1 MPALTTYT
9 PEIPAVDVAVIGAGI
24 NGLAV
29 AREAAA
35 RGMSVALFDQ
45 DDLAAR
51 TSAISTRL
59 IHGGLKYLERFE
71 LNLVYESIR
80 ERNILLAKAPHL
92 VHPYPMLI
100 PFSKQQSRPGWL
112 LACGLMLHDVLSL
125 GKPLPLNR
133 VVFRKRLQRDWPA
146 LADAG
151 LRWGGLFHD
160 ANVPV
165 TERLAVELA
174 VDAQR
179 HGAIV
184 STHSRV
190 ESLVRTGGRITG
202 LRYRDR
208 ETGETRTVPAR
219 VTVNAAGPWVD
230 RVLDLAGAH
239 DRRMGPTKGSHLI
252 VDAFPGAPDTCIF
265 FESPDD
271 ARPMFVLPWEDK
283 YMIGTTDLPYD
294 GSIDDIVMDDDE
306 TAYLLGAVNA
316 LIPQAGLTPG
326 DVLWSYSGVRPLP
339 YVGELDDPSK
349 VSRDHEIVVHT
360 GADAGLVT
368 IIGGKL
374 TTHRALG
381 ELVARRLE
389 RELGRRPGPSPTRDA
404 RLPGAPDGD
413 WARFRAD
420 YLRRTALPERSAE
433 RLVDT
438 YGTVAT
444 EIERLTVE
452 TPALAQVVDPDT
464 GAIAAEAVHA
474 VREEGALTLEDV
486 VLRRTAVALNRDVGL
501 AAAPAIAAVLVAH
514 CGWSEEQ
521 AEGELDRYRAA
532 MRRFKPR
539 ALTAEREAGTMRGST
554 E

>member
-1 MPALTTYT
+1 MAALTTYT
-9 PEIPAVDVAVIGAGI
+9 PEIPSVDVAVIGAGI

-35 RGMSVALFDQ
+35 RGLTVALFDQ

-146 LADAG
+146 LAAAG

-239 DRRMGPTKGSHLI
+239 DRRIGPTKGSHLI
-252 VDAFPGAPDTCIF
+252 VDDFPGAPETCIF
-265 FESPDD
+265 FESPAD

-294 GSIDDIVMDDDE
+294 GSIDDIAMDDAE
-306 TAYLLGAVNA
+306 TAYLLGAVND
-316 LIPQAGLTPG
+316 LIPQAGLTPE

-381 ELVARRLE
+381 ELVVRRLE
-389 RELGRRPGPSPTRDA
+389 RELGRRPGPSPTRGA

-413 WARFRAD
+413 WQEFRAD
-420 YLRRTALPERSAE
+420 YLRRSTLPAHTAQ
-433 RLVDT
+433 RLVET
-438 YGTVAT
+438 YGTVAAD
-444 EIERLTVE
+444 IERLAVG
-452 TPALAQVVDPDT
+452 TPALAEIVDPDT

-486 VLRRTAVALNRDVGL
+486 VVRRMAVALNRDVGL

-514 CGWSEEQ
+514 AGWNEAR
-521 AEGELDRYRAA
+521 AESELDHYRAA

>member
-9 PEIPAVDVAVIGAGI
+9 PEVPAVDVAIIGAGI

-35 RGMSVALFDQ
+35 RGLSVALFDQ

-71 LNLVYESIR
+71 LNLVHESIR

-100 PFSKQQSRPGWL
+100 PFSKAQSRPGWL

-125 GKPLPLNR
+125 GKPLPFNR
-133 VVFRKRLQRDWPA
+133 VVFRKRLKRDWPA

-184 STHSRV
+184 STHTRV
-190 ESLVRTGGRITG
+190 DSLVRTGGRITG

-208 ETGETRTVPAR
+208 VSGEARTVPAR
-219 VTVNAAGPWVD
+219 VVVNAAGPWVD
-230 RVLDLAGAH
+230 SVLDLAGPH
-239 DRRMGPTKGSHLI
+239 ERRMGPTKGSHLV

-265 FESPDD
+265 FESPEDT
-271 ARPMFVLPWEDK
+271 RPMFVLPWEGK

-294 GSIDDIVMDDDE
+294 GSIDEVVIDEDE
-306 TAYLLGAVNA
+306 TAYLLNAVNE
-316 LIPQAGLTPG
+316 LIPQAGLTPD

-349 VSRDHEIVVHT
+349 VSRDHEIVVHS
-360 GADAGLVT
+360 GEDSGLVT

-381 ELVARRLE
+381 ELVVRRLE
-389 RELGRRPGPSPTRDA
+389 RELGRRPSASPTRSA
-404 RLPGAPDGD
+404 RLPGAPEGD
-413 WARFRAD
+413 WDEFRRRFIERSP
-420 YLRRTALPERSAE
+420 LPSRTAM
-433 RLVDT
+433 RLVTT
-438 YGTVAT
+438 YGAT
-444 EIERLTVE
+444 APAIERLAVD
-452 TPALAQVVDPDT
+452 TPALAEVVDADT

-474 VREEGALTLEDV
+474 VQEEGALTLEDV
-486 VLRRTAVALNRDVGL
+486 VLRRMAVALNRDVGL
-501 AAAPAIAAVLVAH
+501 AAAPVVAAVLVRHA
-514 CGWSEEQ
+514 GWSEDR
-521 AEGELDRYRAA
+521 ASAELDRYRAA

-539 ALTAEREAGTMRGST
+539 ALDSEREAGTMRGST

>member
-1 MPALTTYT
+1 MAALTTYT

-29 AREAAA
+29 AREVAA
-35 RGMSVALFDQ
+35 RGLTVALFDQ

-146 LADAG
+146 LAAAG

-219 VTVNAAGPWVD
+219 VTINAAGPWVD

-239 DRRMGPTKGSHLI
+239 DRRIGPTKGSHLI
-252 VDAFPGAPDTCIF
+252 VDTFPGAPETCIF

-294 GSIDDIVMDDDE
+294 GSIDDIAMDDDE
-306 TAYLLGAVNA
+306 TAYLLGAVND
-316 LIPQAGLTPG
+316 LIPQAGLTPE

-381 ELVARRLE
+381 ELVVRRLE

-413 WARFRAD
+413 WQEFRAD
-420 YLRRTALPERSAE
+420 YLRRSTLPARTAQ
-433 RLVDT
+433 RLVET
-438 YGTVAT
+438 YGTVAAD
-444 EIERLTVE
+444 IERLAVE
-452 TPALAQVVDPDT
+452 TPALAEIVDPDT

-474 VREEGALTLEDV
+474 VHEEGALTLEDV
-486 VLRRTAVALNRDVGL
+486 VVRRMAVALNRDVGL

-514 CGWSEEQ
+514 AGWSEER
-521 AEGELDRYRAA
+521 AESELDHYRAA